1 MSVTKDQLAGSI
13 LSAEHIADRRLIADF
28 ILDAATEFGTNPFA
42 DTSAAAVGHIWG
54 AQAFEFRVL
63 GVQAAGLPC
72 LLKAVTAL
80 PGGEPLV
87 QEILRS
93 GPHTLNLFH
102 HGDECRIVGAVL
114 YRKPNVPL
122 PVFESPP
129 APPGGRKR
137 AHSAQLDLFAAL

>member
-1 MSVTKDQLAGSI
+1 MSVPKSHLAASV
-13 LSAEHIADRRLIADF
+13 LSAEHIADRQLIAAF
-28 ILDAATEFGTNPFA
+28 ILEAATEFSANPFA

-72 LLKAVTAL
+72 LLKAVSAL

-93 GPHTLNLFH
+93 GLHSLNLFH
-102 HGDECRIVGAVL
+102 RGDGSRVVGAVL
-114 YRKPNVPL
+114 YGKPNVPL
-122 PVFESPP
+122 PVFESLPT
-129 APPGGRKR
+129 PPGGRKR
-137 AHSAQLDLFAAL
+137 VHSAQLDLFAAL